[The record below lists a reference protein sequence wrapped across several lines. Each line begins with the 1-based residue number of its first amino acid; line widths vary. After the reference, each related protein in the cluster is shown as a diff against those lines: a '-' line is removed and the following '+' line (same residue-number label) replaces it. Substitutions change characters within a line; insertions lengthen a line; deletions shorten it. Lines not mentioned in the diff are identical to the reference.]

1 MLSFPHLL
9 SRAEL
14 CFGPV
19 SSVVTATAILS
30 SDLHVAFQAAQIC
43 VLGFSTVLAFY
54 CGFIPLQFLPGL
66 LCAFLC
72 SSNSFLSHLLLTL
85 PCIFS
90 FLPLS
95 VTWCEL

>member
-1 MLSFPHLL
+1 MLSTLPLL
-9 SRAEL
+9 SLAEL
-14 CFGPV
+14 CSGPV

-54 CGFIPLQFLPGL
+54 CGFIPLQFLAGL

-72 SSNSFLSHLLLTL
+72 SSNTAF
-85 PCIFS
+85 
-90 FLPLS
+90 
-95 VTWCEL
+95 